1 MFNYEMFQ
9 PQTSPGNI
17 SRFLEN
23 QTPDFVAVDEIHFA
37 KQASPDSISHR
48 REMVIAMI
56 AKSTDANPGLHVLGM
71 SATPVINNLHE
82 GRSMVEMVTSQGYPD
97 LEVRPSVNNAMR
109 VHQHLVRLGV
119 RWMPDYPASL
129 NEEHPEVDCSEYSEE
144 IRTLGKRALLP
155 LEQILTR
162 AKLPEILR
170 RIKPK
175 TLIYSMYIKGIDQIL
190 YDAITAEGWKV
201 GFYSGDDKSG
211 LDAFIDGNVDV
222 LIGTSAI
229 GTGVDGLQQVCDQL
243 IVNVLP
249 WTSAD
254 YQQLRGRTYRQGQSS
269 DKVTVVIPTTYADVG
284 GERWSWCESKWRRL
298 EFKKSLAD
306 AAVDGVVPEVH
317 LRSPAQAY
325 KDAMEWLQ
333 RLDTEG
339 VFQTARP
346 PIATAMLDV
355 GDDGHQSRAAQYG
368 DFSRMNQRWNTA
380 KSDTTHA
387 RLQQNTKE

>member
-1 MFNYEMFQ
+1 MFQ
-9 PQTSPGNI
+9 LQTSPGNI
-17 SRFLEN
+17 SRFLES
-23 QTPDFVAVDEIHFA
+23 QTPDFVVVDEIHFA

-56 AKSTDANPGLHVLGM
+56 ARSTDTNPGLHVLGM

-129 NEEHPEVDCSEYSEE
+129 NEEHPEVDCSEYLEE
-144 IRTLGKRALLP
+144 IRTLGKGALLP

-201 GFYSGDDKSG
+201 GFYSGDDSPAWTPS
-211 LDAFIDGNVDV
+211 LTA
-222 LIGTSAI
+222 TS
-229 GTGVDGLQQVCDQL
+229 T
-243 IVNVLP
+243 
-249 WTSAD
+249 
-254 YQQLRGRTYRQGQSS
+254 
-269 DKVTVVIPTTYADVG
+269 
-284 GERWSWCESKWRRL
+284 
-298 EFKKSLAD
+298 FSLA
-306 AAVDGVVPEVH
+306 
-317 LRSPAQAY
+317 PAPLEPA
-325 KDAMEWLQ
+325 W
-333 RLDTEG
+333 
-339 VFQTARP
+339 TACSKF
-346 PIATAMLDV
+346 AT
-355 GDDGHQSRAAQYG
+355 S
-368 DFSRMNQRWNTA
+368 
-380 KSDTTHA
+380 
-387 RLQQNTKE
+387 